1 MLQTKITTF
10 RAFRNRNYA
19 LFFVGQSVSQIGT
32 WMQRTAISW
41 VVYSLS
47 HSALMLGL
55 CVFAQQFP
63 SFVLSLFGGIVADRY
78 SRYKI
83 LLITQ
88 TASMV
93 QAILLALTVIYT
105 PFHIWEIL
113 ALSMVLGIINA
124 FDVPARQPMVHEM
137 IENKADIPN
146 ALALN
151 ATMVNLARLIGPA
164 ISGIILQNL
173 GSGICFGLNALSFI
187 AVLSSLLLMR
197 LPKFSPPLVKK
208 KVVLELKEGFIYV
221 KSHPVI
227 GLLIVMLTLLSLF
240 VLPYDTVIP
249 IFAKNI
255 FKGNAET
262 FGYINSFIGLGA
274 IVASLF
280 LASIKKETSL
290 ISVLLISIG
299 ILALALIGFALTP
312 YFYWAMPLA
321 ILIGFGSMTP
331 MTASITIIQMEAA
344 NTMKG
349 RVMSYVALSYFGML
363 PLGGLLIGAV
373 TQRTSAPLT
382 LLGEGVVGLIIMF
395 LFYFLFKNKLS
406 EKSTEKP

>member
-1 MLQTKITTF
+1 
-10 RAFRNRNYA
+10 
-19 LFFVGQSVSQIGT
+19 
-32 WMQRTAISW
+32 MQRTAISW

-113 ALSMVLGIINA
+113 ALSVVLGIINA

-299 ILALALIGFALTP
+299 ILALALIGFSLTP

>member
-255 FKGNAET
+255 FKG
-262 FGYINSFIGLGA
+262 LGA

-299 ILALALIGFALTP
+299 ILALALIGFSLTP

>member
-113 ALSMVLGIINA
+113 ALSVVLGIINA

-227 GLLIVMLTLLSLF
+227 GLLIVGVSKKY
-240 VLPYDTVIP
+240 VL
-249 IFAKNI
+249 
-255 FKGNAET
+255 
-262 FGYINSFIGLGA
+262 
-274 IVASLF
+274 
-280 LASIKKETSL
+280 
-290 ISVLLISIG
+290 
-299 ILALALIGFALTP
+299 
-312 YFYWAMPLA
+312 
-321 ILIGFGSMTP
+321 
-331 MTASITIIQMEAA
+331 
-344 NTMKG
+344 
-349 RVMSYVALSYFGML
+349 
-363 PLGGLLIGAV
+363 
-373 TQRTSAPLT
+373 
-382 LLGEGVVGLIIMF
+382 
-395 LFYFLFKNKLS
+395 
-406 EKSTEKP
+406 